1 MAAQFINVT
10 AKVDATPTQ
19 VFSVAADGQKA
30 IIIGL
35 NVSNVYRSTLPISIT
50 HAHGDTTTAVLTRK
64 RIKNGENEEV
74 MKGNKL
80 VLQPGDSLSA
90 VVDEEYALDGDVEA
104 FHIVASILSGVS

>member
-10 AKVDATPTQ
+10 AKVDAASTP
-19 VFSVAADGQKA
+19 VYSVASDGVKS
-30 IIIGL
+30 IVIGL
-35 NVSNVYRSTLPISIT
+35 NIANVYGSTLPISVT
-50 HAHGDTTTAVLTRK
+50 HTNGDTATAVVNRLRV
-64 RIKNGENEEV
+64 KNGENVEV

-90 VVDEEYALDGDVEA
+90 IVDEDYALEGEGEA